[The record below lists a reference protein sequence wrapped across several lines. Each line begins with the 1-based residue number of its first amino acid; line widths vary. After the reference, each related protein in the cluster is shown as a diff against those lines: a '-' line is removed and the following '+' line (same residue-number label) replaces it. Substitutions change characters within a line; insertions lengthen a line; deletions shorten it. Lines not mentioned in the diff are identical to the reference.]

1 MNKLIVLSIVL
12 AGLYACTNSNSKNNS
27 GFEIKGSLS
36 NSKSETI
43 YLEKLSQKEPAVVDS
58 AMINEKGEFELNNY
72 SPSVGFYR
80 LRLTNSNFAML
91 VLDSAQ
97 KLVISGDARDLGNT
111 FKAEGSPDTKLFLEF
126 QELAKNQKV
135 RTDSLETVFNN
146 ALVIQKL
153 DSLRADSLSKVLQKP
168 YEHMVAVYSDVVAK
182 KIKENANS
190 FASIM
195 AIQQIKP
202 ELYLD
207 VYQALD
213 KGLTEKYPNNEDIK
227 AFHGMVQQTE
237 MMVIRTQAI
246 KIGAEAPELILPMPN
261 DKELSLSSLRGKIVL
276 IDFWASWCGPCR
288 KEMPNVK
295 RCYEKYKNKGFEILG
310 VSLDKD
316 RADWLEAISKD
327 GLTWPQVSDLKFWQ
341 SEAVQT
347 YAVQSIPY
355 TVLIDKAGKIIA
367 TDLRGAEL
375 DKKLAEV
382 LK

>member
-1 MNKLIVLSIVL
+1 
-12 AGLYACTNSNSKNNS
+12 
-27 GFEIKGSLS
+27 
-36 NSKSETI
+36 
-43 YLEKLSQKEPAVVDS
+43 
-58 AMINEKGEFELNNY
+58 
-72 SPSVGFYR
+72 
-80 LRLTNSNFAML
+80 ML

-168 YEHMVAVYSDVVAK
+168 YEQMVAVYSDVVAK

-213 KGLTEKYPNNEDIK
+213 KGSAN
-227 AFHGMVQQTE
+227 
-237 MMVIRTQAI
+237 R
-246 KIGAEAPELILPMPN
+246 N
-261 DKELSLSSLRGKIVL
+261 DGCSHTS
-276 IDFWASWCGPCR
+276 
-288 KEMPNVK
+288 
-295 RCYEKYKNKGFEILG
+295 Y
-310 VSLDKD
+310 
-316 RADWLEAISKD
+316 
-327 GLTWPQVSDLKFWQ
+327 
-341 SEAVQT
+341 
-347 YAVQSIPY
+347 
-355 TVLIDKAGKIIA
+355 
-367 TDLRGAEL
+367 
-375 DKKLAEV
+375 
-382 LK
+382 